1 MAILRSKEI
10 WDMEVDEIQDKLVE
24 LRAELSKNVSKSAA
38 AGVIENPGKIRVL
51 KRTIARVLTILNE
64 KQKENQHKADIAKL
78 KPDLVNYAAKLQEE
92 GYTNYTE
99 HSKKNTEEKKDDP
112 MPNEPYVISPDNYG
126 ENDNYTQISLVY
138 YAGDEVLADD
148 EDEVVEDIED
158 TVGEDFAEHF
168 GEYEDDSVFIRND
181 RLRCDYEILRDNRS
195 FSDVAEGSNY

>member
-1 MAILRSKEI
+1 MSKTGFA
-10 WDMEVDEIQDKLVE
+10 MFLAGATVG
-24 LRAELSKNVSKSAA
+24 AA
-38 AGVIENPGKIRVL
+38 AAWLCL
-51 KRTIARVLTILNE
+51 KRYYEQIAQEEIDSVKAAFAERKPINTNIAKSEKSNE
-64 KQKENQHKADIAKL
+64 KQEENQHKADIAKL

-99 HSKKNTEEKKDDP
+99 HSKKNTEEKKDEP
-112 MPNEPYVISPDNYG
+112 MPNEPYVISPDDYG

-138 YAGDEVLADD
+138 YVGDEVLADD
-148 EDEVVEDIED
+148 EDEVVEDIAE

-195 FSDVAEGSNY
+195 FADVAEGSNY

>member
-38 AGVIENPGKIRVL
+38 AGVIENPGKIREL

>member
-1 MAILRSKEI
+1 MVAFQATFLCAEQALIKGEQSLVDFKDVVVSMLHEILH
-10 WDMEVDEIQDKLVE
+10 DNVKLVGMGE
-24 LRAELSKNVSKSAA
+24 REPRL
-38 AGVIENPGKIRVL
+38 
-51 KRTIARVLTILNE
+51 
-64 KQKENQHKADIAKL
+64 H
-78 KPDLVNYAAKLQEE
+78 
-92 GYTNYTE
+92 E
-99 HSKKNTEEKKDDP
+99 H
-112 MPNEPYVISPDNYG
+112 MPNEPYVISPDDYG

-138 YAGDEVLADD
+138 YAGDGVLADD